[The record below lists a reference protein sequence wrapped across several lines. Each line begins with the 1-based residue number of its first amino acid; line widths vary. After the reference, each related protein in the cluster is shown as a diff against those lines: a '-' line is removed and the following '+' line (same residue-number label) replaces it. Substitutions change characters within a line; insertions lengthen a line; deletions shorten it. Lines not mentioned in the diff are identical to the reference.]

1 MVTVGAVQRVQSWLR
16 ALVSCRSVARSDW
29 AGLTILGVASLGHGM
44 LLLGHTDR
52 LEIMQQA
59 AWGASLV
66 SAWQVGCLLVGVACL
81 IGVACRRGLSILV
94 AAVTALFTLWG
105 LLHLIGWAIG
115 HLVYGY
121 AVAVPYLTI
130 VTVTGWAYARGHS
143 QRIAPPDPSSC
154 ARSGKAG

>member
-1 MVTVGAVQRVQSWLR
+1 MGLVQWVQSTTR
-16 ALVSCRSVARSDW
+16 SLVSCRSVARSDW
-29 AGLTILGVASLGHGM
+29 AGLTILGVASLGHGV
-44 LLLGHTDR
+44 LLLGHADR

-59 AWGASLV
+59 AWGAPLV
-66 SAWQVGCLLVGVACL
+66 TSWQVGCLVVGLACL
-81 IGVACRRGLSILV
+81 VGVACRRGLSILV

-143 QRIAPPDPSSC
+143 QRIAPPAPSSC
-154 ARSGKAG
+154 ARSGRAG